1 MVCYNK
7 QEYARGYDE
16 SRRNRM
22 KESDEGIIRL
32 KTVDSTNAFLNR
44 LGREGAPEGTVCVA
58 DEQTAGRGRMDR
70 IWHSPAGQGLWMSI
84 LLRPSVTMKDAGLLS
99 FCAALAVSDALG
111 SVSNIDAGIK
121 WPNDLVCN
129 GKKICGILS
138 SCSLMPDGTYHAVVG
153 MGINLKKNAYPEEL
167 NDRATSA
174 EEENGRMPD
183 TEALIHSCRERIMH
197 YKHFLET
204 GRKGQL
210 IDKITERCVTLR
222 KMVIVSGNGRK
233 EIMGIAESIG
243 PDGELIVACEDGH
256 YEKIICGDVSVR
268 GVMGYV

>member
-1 MVCYNK
+1 
-7 QEYARGYDE
+7 
-16 SRRNRM
+16 M

-129 GKKICGILS
+129 GKRSAG
-138 SCSLMPDGTYHAVVG
+138 SCPHA
-153 MGINLKKNAYPEEL
+153 A
-167 NDRATSA
+167 
-174 EEENGRMPD
+174 
-183 TEALIHSCRERIMH
+183 
-197 YKHFLET
+197 
-204 GRKGQL
+204 
-210 IDKITERCVTLR
+210 
-222 KMVIVSGNGRK
+222 
-233 EIMGIAESIG
+233 
-243 PDGELIVACEDGH
+243 
-256 YEKIICGDVSVR
+256 
-268 GVMGYV
+268 